1 MRAKKVLFECSDTHN
16 LSGTSK
22 HQHVNDVTPSPHPST
37 TSSLKKKNKQK
48 KMQKSKITNQFEKF
62 WTNVR

>member
-16 LSGTSK
+16 FSGTSK

-37 TSSLKKKNKQK
+37 TSSLKKINKQK
-48 KMQKSKITNQFEKF
+48 KIQKSKITNQFEKF